1 MATSQT
7 ESPDPLLRPHPQPL
21 RVWRRH
27 RQFDVVIVGAG
38 IAGLATA
45 LRLPATLRIAVVTKG
60 GLGESNTRYAQGGFA
75 APIGPDDDVE
85 LHIDDTL
92 AAGAGLSD
100 PDAVRTL
107 IEGAAEAASW
117 LIAQGTRFD
126 QDDEG
131 LALGREAAHSR
142 NRILHAGGDATG
154 AEIER
159 ALVAQLRARPTTTIF
174 EHTAAIDL
182 VVDDDPRRCRGVLVR
197 GEYDELTLL
206 AAQEVILAN
215 GGAGQLWSVTSNP
228 AGATGDG
235 MAMAIR
241 AGVTLADL
249 EFVQFHPTVLA
260 IPDADGFLISEA
272 VRGEGAYLRDASG
285 ERFMLAIDPQAE
297 LAPRDVVARAIQRQM
312 ALDGRPFVHLDLRHL
327 DADLVHRRF
336 PTISAHVQRY
346 GLDLATDLIPVAP
359 AAHYYMGG
367 IVAGTDG
374 TTSLPGLRAIGEVS
388 CTGVHGANRLAS
400 NSLLEGLVF
409 GLRAADAIAQ
419 QAIEGDGEPVPEAD
433 SDAWDGL
440 CVSLSDETLADLRRQ
455 FQQIMSADVAVV
467 RSADSLAHAA
477 SEIQRL
483 AGDVTS
489 LLPDSVG
496 AIEVRNMIT
505 LGREVVASAAFRE
518 ESRGGHFRSDF
529 PQRDPALDGM
539 HTRVVR
545 DGGTLSR
552 SYGDL
557 ESAIATPIGTSG
569 CASRR

>member
-1 MATSQT
+1 MSTSQT
-7 ESPDPLLRPHPQPL
+7 ESPDPLLRPQPL
-21 RVWRRH
+21 RDWQRH

-45 LRLPATLRIAVVTKG
+45 LRLPATLRIGVVTKG

-85 LHIDDTL
+85 LHIADTL

-107 IEGAAEAASW
+107 IEGAAEAAAW

-131 LALGREAAHSR
+131 LALGKEAAHSR

-159 ALVAQLRARPTTTIF
+159 ALVAQLRARPMTTIF

-197 GEYDELTLL
+197 DDADELTLL
-206 AAQEVILAN
+206 AAREVILAN

-228 AGATGDG
+228 SGATGDG

-241 AGVTLADL
+241 AGVALADL

-312 ALDGRPFVHLDLRHL
+312 ALDGTPFVHLDLRHL

-409 GLRAADAIAQ
+409 GLRAADAIARDT
-419 QAIEGDGEPVPEAD
+419 AA
-433 SDAWDGL
+433 SDDESLPAVDPNAWDGR
-440 CVSLSDETLADLRRQ
+440 SISMSDDTLADLRRR

-467 RSADSLAHAA
+467 RSAESLAHAA
-477 SEIQRL
+477 EEIQKL
-483 AGDVTS
+483 ADEVAT
-489 LLPDSVG
+489 LLPDSV
-496 AIEVRNMIT
+496 ASIEVRNMIT

-545 DGGTLSR
+545 DGDLLSR
-552 SYGDL
+552 SYDDL

-569 CASRR
+569 RA